1 MDRDKISTL
10 PHPIAN
16 ALQSFLDEDLAR
28 SADELSELF
37 VALIEYVGAVALV

>member
-1 MDRDKISTL
+1 MERDKISTL

-28 SADELSELF
+28 SADELSELYHLLTGTK
-37 VALIEYVGAVALV
+37 VHSLST